1 MLPILIEY
9 LRRRKIMLAESQV
22 KRLLEQCLKVNKSY
36 EGTTVADFKDN
47 DYYVNVGWIQAL
59 KLVMEEST
67 YPIATTPLK
76 AYEEGYN
83 ILMQFFDHIPDTL
96 KPAVDKELKELG
108 L

>member
-1 MLPILIEY
+1 M
-9 LRRRKIMLAESQV
+9 
-22 KRLLEQCLKVNKSY
+22 LEQCLNVNKSY
-36 EGTTVADFKDN
+36 ENTSVKENAPAVADFKDN

-59 KLVMEEST
+59 KLVMEESN